1 MTDLVQIINNQPKT
15 TSSIVAHVFEK
26 RHGDI
31 IRSVETLEIPTEFKE
46 RNFALSSYR
55 AGKRTYP
62 MYEITRDG
70 FTLLA
75 MGFTGKKAMQFK
87 LAYIDAFNKMEK
99 ALMNTVHSDLGLV
112 PVKPHTRRLPS
123 VKKEIVLSDKEHKAI
138 GGIVKKC
145 VAVAIKETLGAFLSP
160 QEPLVAELKPSENL
174 TKAERRLAEAV
185 VEFGLEK
192 ERHGKIKGMI
202 NGAFNSKLSEIMQ
215 QAKPVQ

>member
-1 MTDLVQIINNQPKT
+1 MTELVQIINNQPKT
-15 TSSIVAHVFEK
+15 TSPIIARVFEK

-31 IRSVETLEIPTEFKE
+31 IRSVESLEIPTEFKE
-46 RNFALSSYR
+46 RNFALSSYKS
-55 AGKRTYP
+55 GKRTYP

-99 ALMNTVHSDLGLV
+99 ALMNTVPSDLDLV

-145 VAVAIKETLGAFLSP
+145 VAVAVKETLGAFLSP
-160 QEPLVAELKPSENL
+160 QEPLIAELKPNEKL
-174 TKAERRLAEAV
+174 TKAEHKLAEAV
-185 VEFGLEK
+185 VEFGFEK
-192 ERHGKIKGMI
+192 ERIGKIKGMLE
-202 NGAFNSKLSEIMQ
+202 GAMNTKLVEIM
-215 QAKPVQ
+215 KHVEPI